1 MHPMTPN
8 QPAEVYTISDAEAQ
22 RLYTGVRRA
31 AQWTPFLLSH
41 LRPGMSL
48 LDCGCGAGS
57 ITFDVAEIV
66 APGRVVG
73 LDLDEEQLALARSEA
88 ARRNLTNVTFRQGTV
103 YDLPFA
109 DGEFDALLAH
119 TLLIHLRN
127 PLAALKSMRR
137 VLAPGGVAAVADDDH
152 DAVVYAPD
160 DPIMHRIGDLFM
172 AMMRRN
178 GASPTYSR
186 HLRRLLLQAGFA
198 RTEGFAVAADYS
210 GDLKATRQR
219 ADVLAR
225 VLRDPAVVAL
235 VTNQGWVTPAGLEE
249 MVAHLLAW
257 GERPDAFFAILYCAA
272 LGWVD

>member
-1 MHPMTPN
+1 MTTRHGK
-8 QPAEVYTISDAEAQ
+8 ETYTISDPDAQ
-22 RLYTGVRRA
+22 RIYTGVRRA
-31 AQWTPFLLSH
+31 SQWTPFLLPH
-41 LRPGMSL
+41 LRPGMAL
-48 LDCGCGAGS
+48 LDCGCGGGS
-57 ITFDVAEIV
+57 LTLDLAAIV

-73 LDLDEEQLALARSEA
+73 LDLDEGQLALARCEA
-88 ARRNLTNVTFRQGTV
+88 TRRSLTNVAFQQGNV

-109 DGEFDALLAH
+109 DGEFDAVLAH
-119 TLLIHLRN
+119 TLLIHLRD

-160 DPIMHRIGDLFM
+160 DPIMHHIGDLFR

-186 HLRRLLLQAGFA
+186 HLRGLLLQAGFA
-198 RTEGFAVAADYS
+198 RTEGFAMAADFS
-210 GDLKATRQR
+210 GNLAATRQR
-219 ADVLAR
+219 ADVLVR

-235 VTNQGWVTPAGLEE
+235 VTGQGWVTPAGLEE
-249 MVAHLLAW
+249 MVAYLLAW

-272 LGWVD
+272 LGWVE